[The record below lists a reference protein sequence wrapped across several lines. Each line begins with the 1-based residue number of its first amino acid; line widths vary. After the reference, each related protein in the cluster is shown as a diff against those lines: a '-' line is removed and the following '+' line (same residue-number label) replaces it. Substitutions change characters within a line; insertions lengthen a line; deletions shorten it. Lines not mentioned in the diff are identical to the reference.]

1 MSAYDLVFYSAMV
14 SVFFFLFSDGT
25 SEGIDSEMRTVN
37 HEQSIHKEH

>member
-14 SVFFFLFSDGT
+14 SVLFFLFSDGT